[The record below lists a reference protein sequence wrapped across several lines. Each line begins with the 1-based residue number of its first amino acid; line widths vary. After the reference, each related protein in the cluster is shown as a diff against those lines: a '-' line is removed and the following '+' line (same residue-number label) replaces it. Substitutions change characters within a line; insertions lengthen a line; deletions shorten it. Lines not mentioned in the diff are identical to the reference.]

1 VSFSLGISSN
11 KFRENPTYEHLYFS
25 GGLPIP
31 LKKGLN
37 RSSFKVKSMRWDGFW
52 FYLIIDS
59 GNPQKMIG

>member
-1 VSFSLGISSN
+1 M
-11 KFRENPTYEHLYFS
+11 

-31 LKKGLN
+31 LKKGRN

>member
-1 VSFSLGISSN
+1 MSFILRIVN
-11 KFRENPTYEHLYFS
+11 LCFATAL
-25 GGLPIP
+25 IP
-31 LKKGLN
+31 AKKDRD